1 MRHLQ
6 VTDSDIIE
14 SIGFDHS
21 SFKGL
26 EFGAMEVVFKSSP
39 DVVYRY
45 DQVKTLDFVA
55 LVAADSIGKTF
66 HEKFRKTKH
75 PFTKS
80 QRSPTL
86 KK

>member
-14 SIGFDHS
+14 SIGFSTKDY
-21 SFKGL
+21 KGIDI
-26 EFGAMEVVFKSSP
+26 GSMEVVFKSSP
-39 DVVYRY
+39 DVMYHY
-45 DQVKTLDFVA
+45 DMVKAIHFVQ
-55 LVAADSIGKTF
+55 LVSADSIGKLF
-66 HEKFRKTKH
+66 HELFRKTKF

-80 QRSPTL
+80 QRQPTL